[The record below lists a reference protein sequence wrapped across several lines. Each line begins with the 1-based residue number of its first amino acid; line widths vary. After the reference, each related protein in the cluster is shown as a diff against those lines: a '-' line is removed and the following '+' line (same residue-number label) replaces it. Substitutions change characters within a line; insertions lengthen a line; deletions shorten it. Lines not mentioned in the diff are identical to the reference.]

1 MDFFLFPFWSLCQ
14 CAVTLSNLQAFS
26 AQFNLVGSSCSDI
39 PFFYCS
45 VIWCQIKLCQHL
57 CIASPYFHGAVVTS
71 IVFHGL
77 PCCQQYS
84 YFRLWLHIHFMGV
97 LSLEFGS
104 PERVDKYF
112 KVNINIQVSLPY
124 PHSEHSQVF
133 CLKYQ
138 CWAFIHQ
145 KSIFQI
151 WCFYLWSWIIG
162 TFLIFIEWEF
172 ISLMR
177 TCFIY

>member
-1 MDFFLFPFWSLCQ
+1 MFWHFLLLLLCYMMSNQVMSTFMYCLSLFSWGC
-14 CAVTLSNLQAFS
+14 CYKYCISWFTLLSTILLLS
-26 AQFNLVGSSCSDI
+26 
-39 PFFYCS
+39 S
-45 VIWCQIKLCQHL
+45 VI
-57 CIASPYFHGAVVTS
+57 AYSFHG
-71 IVFHGL
+71 
-77 PCCQQYS
+77 C
-84 YFRLWLHIHFMGV
+84 